1 MSDFIDDIDQ
11 DLLGLFEDHQ
21 EIVSLSILSIL
32 NSLGPIQLMR
42 NEYWQHT
49 RIDTNDHF
57 ERRIHDD
64 SFKRTYR
71 MDFNS
76 FLVLYDMLFP
86 YIGHD
91 IRFSRHGTPHLV
103 ELNTPF
109 LVRFSTHF
117 LVGLGTPL
125 FARLGTPLLVIG
137 RVHFGNYVV
146 W

>member
-64 SFKRTYR
+64 SFKRT
-71 MDFNS
+71 
-76 FLVLYDMLFP
+76 
-86 YIGHD
+86 
-91 IRFSRHGTPHLV
+91 
-103 ELNTPF
+103 PF

>member
-86 YIGHD
+86 FIDHD
-91 IRFSRHGTPHLV
+91 IRFSRHGERRDFTKISLQHRLQVYRQPCPLTV
-103 ELNTPF
+103 F
-109 LVRFSTHF
+109 LLMKFRTSLKQNYCFS
-117 LVGLGTPL
+117 
-125 FARLGTPLLVIG
+125 
-137 RVHFGNYVV
+137 
-146 W
+146 